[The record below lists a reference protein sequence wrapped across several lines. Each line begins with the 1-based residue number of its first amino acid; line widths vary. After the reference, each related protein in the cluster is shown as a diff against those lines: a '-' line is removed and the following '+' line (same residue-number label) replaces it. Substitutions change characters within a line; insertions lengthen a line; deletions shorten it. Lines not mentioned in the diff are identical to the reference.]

1 MNESLPTIA
10 EADAEGPVAALYAD
24 IRHTLG
30 VPVVNLIWRHLAT
43 FPDGLE
49 WAWRAVRPLYAEGR
63 AEAGAAA
70 IRERLGLPD
79 LPPWPPE
86 VFAAAG
92 LGTADLEAITAV
104 LASYDRGNTLN
115 LSALGALAFA
125 APGGEGDGGLS
136 GITGNPVT
144 ADLPP
149 LLDIADMDAPV
160 RDLVF
165 RLNMLGERDEG
176 RILASL
182 YRHLAHWPA
191 FLALAWT
198 VLAPLERDGTLNR
211 LILDGSR
218 TAQGVGRQLLAGLDL
233 PEQQAPPGVSEAVG
247 MFVAHPI
254 AKMVPIGALL
264 HRLTPDAA

>member
-1 MNESLPTIA
+1 MKESLPTITEA
-10 EADAEGPVAALYAD
+10 EAEGPVAALYAD

-43 FPDGLE
+43 FPGGLE
-49 WAWRAVRPLYAEGR
+49 WAWRSVRPLHIEGR
-63 AEAGAAA
+63 AEAGAAL
-70 IRERLGLPD
+70 IRDRLVLPNI
-79 LPPWPPE
+79 PPWPPE
-86 VFAAAG
+86 VLAAAG
-92 LGTADLEAITAV
+92 LDTADLDMITAV

-115 LSALGALAFA
+115 LSALGALALA
-125 APGGEGDGGLS
+125 AAGEEGDGGLS
-136 GITGNPVT
+136 GTPADPVT
-144 ADLPP
+144 ATLPP
-149 LLDIADMDAPV
+149 LLDVADMDAPV

-198 VLAPLERDGTLNR
+198 VLAPLERDGTLHR
-211 LILDGSR
+211 LIPDGSR
-218 TAQGVGRQLLAGLDL
+218 TARGVSRKLLAGLDL
-233 PEQQAPPGVSEAVG
+233 PGQPAPPGVLEAVG
-247 MFVAHPI
+247 TFVDHPI

-264 HRLTPDAA
+264 RRLMPDGA